1 MTRFLASVRDASEA
15 AIAVAG
21 GTDIIDFKEPDDGAL
36 GAVDVEAIAAGLRA
50 VAGRAETS
58 ATCGDLPLDAA
69 RLVEAATR
77 IAATGVDYVKLGL
90 LPGEALSPCI
100 DALAGVA
107 QGHRLIAVFFA
118 DLGVPRQAFPRL
130 AAAGFAGV
138 LVDTFHKD
146 GRGLRQHLA
155 PEALRTIVADGRASG
170 LMVGLA
176 GALRIDDID
185 PLRSL
190 GADLLGFRSALCAGE
205 ARRDEIRADRVAL
218 VRAAFDVTPVAL
230 VEAADTGHAV
240 LRV

>member
-21 GTDIIDFKEPDDGAL
+21 GADIIDFKEPDDGAL

-50 VAGRAETS
+50 VAGRAKTS
-58 ATCGDLPLDAA
+58 ATCGDLPLDAE
-69 RLVEAATR
+69 RLVEAAAR

-90 LPGEALSPCI
+90 MPGEALSPCI

-107 QGHRLIAVFFA
+107 QGHRLIGVFFA

-155 PEALRTIVADGRASG
+155 PESLKAIVADGRANG

-176 GALRIDDID
+176 GALRLEDIE

-190 GADLLGFRSALCAGE
+190 GPDLLGFRSALCSAE
-205 ARRDEIRADRVAL
+205 ARRDEIRADRVAR
-218 VRAAFDVTPVAL
+218 VRTAFDAASVAPI
-230 VEAADTGHAV
+230 VAAETGQAT
-240 LRV
+240 LRA

>member
-1 MTRFLASVRDASEA
+1 VTRFLASVRNAPEA

-21 GTDIIDFKEPDDGAL
+21 GADIVDFKEPDDGAL
-36 GAVDVEAIAAGLRA
+36 GAVDVDAIAAGLRV

-90 LPGEALSPCI
+90 MPGEALNPCI

-118 DLGVPRQAFPRL
+118 DLGVPRQAFTRL
-130 AAAGFAGV
+130 AAAGFSGV

-155 PEALRTIVADGRASG
+155 PESLKAIVADSRGNG

-176 GALRIDDID
+176 GALRLEDIE

-190 GADLLGFRSALCAGE
+190 GADLLGFRSALCAAQ
-205 ARRDEIRADRVAL
+205 ARRDEIRADRVAR
-218 VRAAFDVTPVAL
+218 VRAAFDASAVAPL
-230 VEAADTGHAV
+230 TAAETGQAV
-240 LRV
+240 LRD